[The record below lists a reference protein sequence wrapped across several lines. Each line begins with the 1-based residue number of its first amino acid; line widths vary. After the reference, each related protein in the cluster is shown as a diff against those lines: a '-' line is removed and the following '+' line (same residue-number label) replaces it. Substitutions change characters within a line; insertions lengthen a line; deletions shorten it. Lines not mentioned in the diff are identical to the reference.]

1 MIFRID
7 QQLREKVDIN
17 NFDEYGRKLDQK
29 ISNDLNKKI
38 DKTDLKKN
46 NNIINKK
53 VILNFKNIYK
63 GLCSILYLMRIFFFE
78 T

>member
-1 MIFRID
+1 MIYRID
-7 QQLREKVDIN
+7 EQLRDKVDFN

-38 DKTDLKKN
+38 DKVELKKN

-53 VILNFKNIYK
+53 V
-63 GLCSILYLMRIFFFE
+63 
-78 T
+78 